1 MRKALSIVLVLALG
15 LSASAWAKPAD
26 VSKSLDKFKYLELNS
41 GKTSDYMG
49 TVTGGVLNSSALAGT
64 CWYGGTT
71 WDVTDMRWEAN
82 VNDEW
87 TFDTG
92 NGSFIIGAGQT
103 GADYAAVTGSA
114 TPNVNKFKQE
124 GLHALMEGWVGFDNS
139 FSELTYLRLLSSA
152 DAGWA
157 GNPLVGTAH
166 YLHPGLLSGT
176 HSWYC
181 GVFKGEADLLCYS
194 AGGGYG
200 NSWRLC
206 MGKNVNT
213 TGGAVTLAFNMVW
226 SSESDYDFTTVE
238 VDTAGSG
245 LGSDVVV
252 AAAYDG
258 TGFGAQSLTLS
269 PNLEVR
275 GTAGPMQVR
284 FCFTADGAWSD
295 EDGLNPTSQGAFS
308 IDDVGMSGGVNDGPY
323 NFDDAA
329 GHGWARL
336 EAAEGAGGE
345 WARLALIDD
354 LPPYL
359 TPCTCDIADSVLVF
373 EDLTAGGHNGVQDNL
388 AASPWIELQSGG
400 DGPGKFIQTNIY
412 AELPLLNYV
421 FVQFNTQY
429 YPLKCTKTGLDLVSS
444 WTSDGFIYYFG
455 GVPQCTTPNSVPTR
469 IDFGSKIDPGA
480 TDIRIAIG
488 VISLCAGQSDCS
500 EVSNHTPLFDQVS
513 LGVFGQGGAP
523 LINTTTV
530 DLPQDNFPTNGLL
543 RLDAPVRFDAGN
555 VANES
560 SPEVNSIIGD
570 TLIVDGA
577 QGSAAVFV
585 DFAVTPGPFINN
597 TDLAAFYSRVS
608 MDGTANGRTF
618 YTARMDTA
626 ELGGAGA
633 TSGTWM
639 TAYHEEDSHFIGA
652 DDGATDP
659 NDLGPYPTSGRL
671 LNDIFP
677 DDLFTPG
684 TRVEIFYRTATLD
697 TNGVPTAPWFVL
709 PDTGLVAGGN
719 YIEWE
724 ALPSSASSDT
734 SWNCVLYI
742 DHFDGRGAQGYIENG
757 LGTVL
762 GFGGNNFEGTNWDR
776 YDVRAPSSQQVSFGR
791 PLGSEYGASVIQTL
805 GYDCIVWNSGNL
817 NAFNLVKEDAD
828 VLIPYLTLLDFPGNT
843 LYVSG
848 DGAAN
853 SMTGESATEPS
864 ALLLLNTVMGAKRRT
879 GCNTFRDANCP
890 NGGDPQDTTACV
902 AVDPVGGL
910 GPAANQL
917 VRSGSHYAQGN
928 GCPQQ
933 RSFDVLDQ
941 FNPINGSSAGDE
953 LYDSGVKTANY
964 ASVAADS
971 PGGVGVPLYRTLIDG
986 MSVHYRRDTDA
997 PCAFAAPGG
1006 FSVTAVEERVAEAL
1020 NYLGHSSAS
1029 ECTDPTA
1036 STAVEP
1042 RQLGPAYRTTLANFA
1057 PNPLLAGAKGKITFT
1072 MAKDGPANIDI
1083 FDVNGRLV
1091 KTVFDGIAQAGPN
1104 EAAWNGTDFTG
1115 RDVASGV
1122 YFYRLRA
1129 DQKDLSKKMV
1139 VVRNGGN

>member
-1 MRKALSIVLVLALG
+1 VG
-15 LSASAWAKPAD
+15 
-26 VSKSLDKFKYLELNS
+26 S
-41 GKTSDYMG
+41 G
-49 TVTGGVLNSSALAGT
+49 
-64 CWYGGTT
+64 
-71 WDVTDMRWEAN
+71 
-82 VNDEW
+82 
-87 TFDTG
+87 
-92 NGSFIIGAGQT
+92 
-103 GADYAAVTGSA
+103 
-114 TPNVNKFKQE
+114 
-124 GLHALMEGWVGFDNS
+124 
-139 FSELTYLRLLSSA
+139 
-152 DAGWA
+152 
-157 GNPLVGTAH
+157 H
-166 YLHPGLLSGT
+166 YLVPGVLSGT

-181 GVFKGEADLLCYS
+181 GVFKSEADLLCYS
-194 AGGGYG
+194 SGGGYG

-206 MGKNVNT
+206 MGKKVETAGTAVN
-213 TGGAVTLAFNMVW
+213 LNFNMVW
-226 SSESDYDFTTVE
+226 ASEQDYDFTTVE
-238 VDTAGSG
+238 IDTANSG

-258 TGFGAQSLTLS
+258 VGAGSQGLTLT
-269 PNLEVR
+269 PGLEVA
-275 GTAGPMQVR
+275 GTPGDSMEVR
-284 FCFTADGAWSD
+284 FCFTSDGAWSD
-295 EDGLNPTSQGAFS
+295 EDGLNNTDQGAFS
-308 IDDVGMSGGVNDGPY
+308 IDDIAMTGGVTDGPW
-323 NFDDAA
+323 NFDDGD
-329 GHGWARL
+329 GHGWSRL

-373 EDLTAGGHNGVQDNL
+373 EDLVAGGHNDVQDNL
-388 AASPWIELQSGG
+388 AASPWIELQPGG
-400 DGPGKFIQTNIY
+400 DGPGKFIETNIY

-429 YPLKCTKTGLDLVSS
+429 YPLKCTKTGLDLVSP

-455 GVPQCTTPNSVPTR
+455 GVPQCTTPNSAPTR

-480 TDIRIAIG
+480 TEIRIAIG
-488 VISLCAGQSDCS
+488 MLSLCAGQSDCS
-500 EVSNHTPLFDQVS
+500 DVSNHTPVFDQVS

-530 DLPQDNFPTNGLL
+530 DLPQDNFPANGTL

-560 SPEVNSIIGD
+560 SPEVNSVIGD

-577 QGSAAVFV
+577 QGGAAVFI
-585 DFAVTPGPFINN
+585 DFAITPGPFINN
-597 TDLAAFYSRVS
+597 ADLNAFYSRVS

-626 ELGGAGA
+626 ELGGGGA

-652 DDGATDP
+652 DDTATDP

-677 DDLFTPG
+677 DDVFTPG
-684 TRVEIFYRTATLD
+684 TRVEIFYRTANLD

-724 ALPSSASSDT
+724 AMPSSASTDT
-734 SWNCVLYI
+734 SWNCVLYV
-742 DHFDGRGAQGYIENG
+742 DHFDGRGAQPYIEDALGAVLNG
-757 LGTVL
+757 V
-762 GFGGNNFEGTNWDR
+762 GGNFEQTQWDR

-791 PLGSEYGASVIQTL
+791 PLGSAYGASIVQTL
-805 GYDCIVWNSGNL
+805 GYDSIVWNSGNL

-828 VLIPYLTLLDFPGNT
+828 VLIPFLTLVGFPGNS

-864 ALLLLNTVMGAKRRT
+864 SLLLLNTVLGAQRRAN
-879 GCNTFRDANCP
+879 CNTFRDANCP
-890 NGGDPQDTTACV
+890 DGGDPQDTTACV
-902 AVDPVGGL
+902 ALDPVGGL
-910 GPAANQL
+910 GPVANQL
-917 VRSGSHYAQGN
+917 GRNGSHYGQGN

-933 RSFDVLDQ
+933 RSFDVLNQ
-941 FNPINGSSAGDE
+941 FNPINGSSTGDE
-953 LYDSGVKTANY
+953 LYQAVKSANY
-964 ASVAADS
+964 VSVAASS
-971 PGGVGVPLYRTLIDG
+971 PGGVGVPTYQTLIDG
-986 MSVHYRRDTDA
+986 VSVHYRRDTDS
-997 PCAFAAPGG
+997 PCVFNTGS
-1006 FSVTAVEERVAEAL
+1006 FNVTAVHERVAEAL
-1020 NYLGHSSAS
+1020 QWMGSSVAAT
-1029 ECTDPTA
+1029 CMDPTA
-1036 STAVEP
+1036 STAAPNPVV
-1042 RQLGPAYRTTLANFA
+1042 GPTYRTTLANFA

-1072 MAKDGPANIDI
+1072 MAKDGPANIDV

-1104 EAAWNGTDFTG
+1104 EASWNGTDFTG

-1129 DQKDLSKKMV
+1129 DNKDLSKKMV